1 MGRISAYTNEQV
13 TYDEM
18 MQSNL
23 TLGPKTYAMGP
34 VDIETTVPVSGTL
47 RGGPAGVPEVWRG
60 DADHRVHH

>member
-34 VDIETTVPVSGTL
+34 ADIEANVPAPGTAKK
-47 RGGPAGVPEVWRG
+47 G
-60 DADHRVHH
+60 